1 MWFQTKVLT
10 AIISLS
16 HGDFLSCWCSSNL
29 SETEEDASIEYDIF
43 AAVGWILD
51 YTSLDVRNATNL
63 EFNLIPNSMPKA
75 SYAHHRT
82 SLFVKFFANLH
93 CFVPNIC
100 EGWFFVNIPKI
111 SRPNLIVLQV
121 YVFSTFHLSF
131 FSRNFNPQSRRGT
144 FLFSRSWSAC
154 KWIYLTCCRGFLLL
168 LMLLKLPLLARTSV
182 IIILK

>member
-51 YTSLDVRNATNL
+51 NTSPDVRNATNL

-121 YVFSTFHLSF
+121 YVFPHFSYPF
-131 FSRNFNPQSRRGT
+131 FSVILIPRAGEEPFCSQGH
-144 FLFSRSWSAC
+144 
-154 KWIYLTCCRGFLLL
+154 GV
-168 LMLLKLPLLARTSV
+168 LANGS
-182 IIILK
+182 I

>member
-29 SETEEDASIEYDIF
+29 SEMEEDASLEYDIF
-43 AAVGWILD
+43 AAVGWVLD
-51 YTSLDVRNATNL
+51 NTSPDVRNATNL

-93 CFVPNIC
+93 CFVPSIC
-100 EGWFFVNIPKI
+100 EGLFFVNIPNI
-111 SRPNLIVLQV
+111 RPNLIVLQV
-121 YVFSTFHLSF
+121 YVFPHFVYLF
-131 FSRNFNPQSRRGT
+131 FFFLVLQSRRGT
-144 FLFSRSWSAC
+144 FLFSRSWNAW
-154 KWIYLTCCRGFLLL
+154 KWICLTCCLGFPLL
-168 LMLLKLPLLARTSV
+168 LMLLKLLLLARTYV